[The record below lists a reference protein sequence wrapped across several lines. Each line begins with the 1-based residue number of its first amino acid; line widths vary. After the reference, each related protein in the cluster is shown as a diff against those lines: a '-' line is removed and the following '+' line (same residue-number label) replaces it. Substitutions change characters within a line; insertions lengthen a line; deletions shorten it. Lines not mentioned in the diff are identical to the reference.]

1 MIFCCGWQVVC
12 FKPKPINS
20 FNLHNAKWNTLAA
33 KIVLYL
39 ETDKYRCPA
48 LHWQTHVVSLQV
60 ELTVTP
66 IHCLLKTQLS
76 PIPRSSKQYFSNFIK
91 GKKILKKDNH
101 WTFQY
106 LKKKYNIELLKTY
119 VKCSIYIFYFIF
131 FSNLFKMLHVEC
143 TCIFCL
149 PFIYID
155 MYMHAFRFKNITH
168 YGNYLVDIF
177 LHNEL

>member
-39 ETDKYRCPA
+39 ENRCLTPINTGAQPYTDKPMLSRYKWNWQ
-48 LHWQTHVVSLQV
+48 LHQYTVYLKRNSPLSHDLQNN
-60 ELTVTP
+60 
-66 IHCLLKTQLS
+66 IS
-76 PIPRSSKQYFSNFIK
+76 AISSRGKQ
-91 GKKILKKDNH
+91 ILKKDNH

-131 FSNLFKMLHVEC
+131 IQNVTCRVHMHILSSIYLHWHVHA
-143 TCIFCL
+143 CIS
-149 PFIYID
+149 I
-155 MYMHAFRFKNITH
+155 
-168 YGNYLVDIF
+168 
-177 LHNEL
+177 